1 MFEAGLT
8 SERTFGI
15 LSNNRSQNKRSC
27 PLLLT
32 IPNRLERHCTMS
44 TTFAPVPSRF
54 HVHVP
59 ARASSSACT
68 HATYRRRRIGAAA
81 FGVALVMSVGSM
93 AQHGLADRGG
103 EPASV
108 SAVGQG
114 YVVAAG
120 DTLWRIA
127 ERLYPNTDTSTVVDA
142 LVSLNSGA
150 SIQIGQVLYLP

>member
-1 MFEAGLT
+1 
-8 SERTFGI
+8 
-15 LSNNRSQNKRSC
+15 
-27 PLLLT
+27 
-32 IPNRLERHCTMS
+32 MS

-59 ARASSSACT
+59 VRATSSARA

-93 AQHGLADRGG
+93 AQLGLADRGG
-103 EPASV
+103 APASV

-114 YVVAAG
+114 YVVEAG